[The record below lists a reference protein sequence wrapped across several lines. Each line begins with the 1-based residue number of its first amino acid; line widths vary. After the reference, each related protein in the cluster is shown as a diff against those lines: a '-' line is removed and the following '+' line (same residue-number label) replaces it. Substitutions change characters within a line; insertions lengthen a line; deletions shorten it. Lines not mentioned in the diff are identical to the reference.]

1 MQDQPETYLITMVP
15 FFEVTNEFHLRDL
28 ENLIVN
34 HLQLPPMWPPL
45 LCQLKAQNVVGMDSD
60 QQHESVSAWHILQE
74 SNSTAYLQMC
84 PTVSSLED
92 VKWV

>member
-45 LCQLKAQNVVGMDSD
+45 L
-60 QQHESVSAWHILQE
+60 
-74 SNSTAYLQMC
+74 
-84 PTVSSLED
+84 
-92 VKWV
+92 